1 VRIVFF
7 TGKGG
12 VGKTTVAAASALHSA
27 RRGIKTLLLSAD
39 AAHSVGD
46 VVGTEVGREPTEISD
61 GLYAAHLDAQH
72 RLERSW
78 ETLQRRLRGW
88 FESGGADPISAEEL
102 TVLPGVEEVLTLL
115 AVRDHVRTGQ
125 VDAVLVDC
133 GPSAETLRLLA
144 VPDALSW
151 YLERVLPAHRRW
163 ARRSRPLAG
172 LLGAS
177 GQVPPDDLFDGVL
190 ALAEDLRSVREVVA
204 DPATSSVRLV
214 LTGESTAV
222 AEARRTRT
230 ALALY
235 GYRLDGVVVN
245 RVMPAGSGRWGAAWR
260 AAQRAQF
267 EVIDESFADLPVRRL
282 PYLPAEP
289 LGLDALGRVA
299 TELYGMDDP
308 LSGNNV
314 DAGLRVAADEDQFVL
329 TVGLPLAD
337 GADVDAARR
346 GDDLILTVGGRRRL
360 LALPSVLR
368 RCTVASGRFAA
379 GELVLRFDRDPAL
392 WPRGT
397 ASP

>member
-46 VVGTEVGREPTEISD
+46 VVGTEVSREPTEISD

>member
-1 VRIVFF
+1 MRIVFF

-289 LGLDALGRVA
+289 LGLDALGRMA
-299 TELYGMDDP
+299 AELYGTDDP

>member
-1 VRIVFF
+1 MRIVFF

-12 VGKTTVAAASALHSA
+12 VGKTTVAAATALHSA
-27 RRGIKTLLLSAD
+27 RCGIKTLLLSAD

-46 VVGTEVGREPTEISD
+46 VVGADVGREPTEIAD
-61 GLYAAHLDAQH
+61 GLYAAHLDAQQH
-72 RLERSW
+72 LERSW
-78 ETLQRRLRGW
+78 DTLQRRLRSW

-115 AVRDHVRTGQ
+115 AVREHVRAGQ
-125 VDAVLVDC
+125 FDAVLVDC

-177 GQVPPDDLFDGVL
+177 GQVPPDDLFDGVI

-204 DPATSSVRLV
+204 DPETSSVRLV

-245 RVMPAGSGRWGAAWR
+245 RVMPSGTGRWGAAWR

-267 EVIDESFADLPVRRL
+267 EVIDQSFADLAVRRL

-289 LGLDALGRVA
+289 LGLDALVGVA
-299 TELYGMDDP
+299 TELYGTDDP
-308 LSGNNV
+308 LSGS
-314 DAGLRVAADEDQFVL
+314 AAQGGMRVAADGGQFVL
-329 TVGLPLAD
+329 TVALPLAD
-337 GADVDAARR
+337 GADVDAARS
-346 GDDLILTVGGRRRL
+346 GDDLILTVDGRRRL

-368 RCTVASGRFAA
+368 RCTVTSGRFVA

-397 ASP
+397 ASS

>member
-46 VVGTEVGREPTEISD
+46 VVGTEVGRESTEIAD

-115 AVRDHVRTGQ
+115 AVRDHVRAGQ
-125 VDAVLVDC
+125 FDAVLVDC

-144 VPDALSW
+144 VPDALAW

-245 RVMPAGSGRWGAAWR
+245 RVMPAGAGRWGAAWR
-260 AAQRAQF
+260 TAQRAQL
-267 EVIDESFADLPVRRL
+267 EVIEESFADLPVRRL

-299 TELYGMDDP
+299 TELYGTDDP
-308 LSGNNV
+308 LSGSTV
-314 DAGLRVAADEDQFVL
+314 DAGLRVEADEDQFVL
-329 TVGLPLAD
+329 TVALPLAD
-337 GADVDAARR
+337 GAGVDAARS
-346 GDDLILTVGGRRRL
+346 GDDLIVTVGGRRRL

-368 RCTVASGRFAA
+368 RCTVTSGRFAD

-397 ASP
+397 ASS

>member
-46 VVGTEVGREPTEISD
+46 VVGTEVGREPMEIADS
-61 GLYAAHLDAQH
+61 LYAAHLDAQH

-115 AVRDHVRTGQ
+115 AVRDHVRAGQ
-125 VDAVLVDC
+125 FDAVLVDC

-245 RVMPAGSGRWGAAWR
+245 RVMPAGAGRWGTAWR
-260 AAQRAQF
+260 TAQRAQF
-267 EVIDESFADLPVRRL
+267 EIIEDSFADLPVRRL

-299 TELYGMDDP
+299 TELYGTDDP
-308 LSGNNV
+308 LSGSTV

-329 TVGLPLAD
+329 SVPLPLAD
-337 GADVDAARR
+337 GAGVDAARS
-346 GDDLILTVGGRRRL
+346 GDDLIVTVGGRRRL

-368 RCTVASGRFAA
+368 RCTVTSGRFAA

-397 ASP
+397 ASS

>member
-1 VRIVFF
+1 MRIVFF

-12 VGKTTVAAASALHSA
+12 VGKTTVASASALQSA
-27 RRGIKTLLLSAD
+27 RRGIKTLLVSAD

-46 VVGTEVGREPTEISD
+46 VVGCHVGREPTEVTD
-61 GLYAAHLDAQH
+61 GLYAAHLDAQD

-78 ETLQRRLRGW
+78 ETLQRRLRSW

-115 AVRDHVRTGQ
+115 AVRDHVRAGRF
-125 VDAVLVDC
+125 DAVLVDC

-144 VPDALSW
+144 VPDAMSW

-172 LLGAS
+172 LLGAA
-177 GQVPPDDLFDGVL
+177 GHVPPDDIFDGVL

-204 DPATSSVRLV
+204 DPAASSVRLV

-245 RVMPAGSGRWGAAWR
+245 RVMPTGAGRWGQSWR

-267 EVIDESFADLPVRRL
+267 DLIEQSFADLPLRRV

-299 TELYGMDDP
+299 AELYGTTDP
-308 LSGNNV
+308 LAGAGP
-314 DAGLRVAADEDQFVL
+314 DGGLRVAADGDQFVL
-329 TVGLPLAD
+329 TVELPLAD
-337 GADVDAARR
+337 GAEVDAARS
-346 GDDLILTVGGRRRL
+346 GDDLVLTVSGRRRL
-360 LALPSVLR
+360 VALPSVLR
-368 RCTVASGRFAA
+368 RCTVASGRFVA

-392 WPRGT
+392 WPRG
-397 ASP
+397 ASS

>member
-1 VRIVFF
+1 VRNVFF

-46 VVGTEVGREPTEISD
+46 VVGTDVGREPTEIAN

-72 RLERSW
+72 CLERSW
-78 ETLQRRLRGW
+78 ETLQRRLRSW
-88 FESGGADPISAEEL
+88 FESGGADPISVEEL

-115 AVRDHVRTGQ
+115 AVRDHVKAGQ
-125 VDAVLVDC
+125 FDAVLVDC

-144 VPDALSW
+144 VPDSLSW

-245 RVMPAGSGRWGAAWR
+245 RIMPAGAGRWGTAWR

-267 EVIDESFADLPVRRL
+267 EVIDESFADLPVWRL

-299 TELYGMDDP
+299 TKLYGPDDP
-308 LSGNNV
+308 LSGGTV
-314 DAGLRVAADEDQFVL
+314 DTGLRVAADHDQYVL
-329 TVGLPLAD
+329 TVALPLAD
-337 GADVDAARR
+337 GPAVDAARR

-368 RCTVASGRFAA
+368 RCTVTSGRFAA

-397 ASP
+397 ASS

>member
-46 VVGTEVGREPTEISD
+46 VVGTEVDRDPTEIAD

-115 AVRDHVRTGQ
+115 AVRDHVRAGQ
-125 VDAVLVDC
+125 FDAVLVDC

-260 AAQRAQF
+260 TAQRDQL
-267 EVIDESFADLPVRRL
+267 EVIDQSFADLPVRRL

-299 TELYGMDDP
+299 TELYGTDDP
-308 LSGNNV
+308 LSGSNV
-314 DAGLRVAADEDQFVL
+314 DAGLRVAADKDQFVL
-329 TVGLPLAD
+329 TVALPLAD

-397 ASP
+397 VSP